1 MRNITTIIVISL
13 IATIV
18 IINTNNVFAKEHDLS
33 QENKDTDTSP
43 KKDCK
48 GSDKCTVES
57 QQDENC
63 KGSDKCTVES
73 QQELSQKNKNADM
86 NPGWDCKG
94 SDKCTVESQQQQTN
108 QDMSCV
114 KSAKCINQSTSHIVI
129 CKESSLCLVQY
140 DGPFELSN
148 PY

>member
-13 IATIV
+13 IATIL
-18 IINTNNVFAKEHDLS
+18 IINTNYVFAKEHDLS
-33 QENKDTDTSP
+33 QENKDIDTSP

-48 GSDKCTVES
+48 GSDKCTI
-57 QQDENC
+57 
-63 KGSDKCTVES
+63 ES
-73 QQELSQKNKNADM
+73 QQELSQKNKNTDM
-86 NPGWDCKG
+86 NPGGDCKG
-94 SDKCTVESQQQQTN
+94 SDKCTIESQQQQTN

-129 CKESSLCLVQY
+129 CKENSMCLVQY